1 MQTKLYDQKPCYSK
15 LYYLVALPITQ
26 TNQSVKVKCPRL
38 IDAAKLFS
46 WKDEKLK
53 ETFHEISIGVLP

>member
-1 MQTKLYDQKPCYSK
+1 MQTKLYEQKPCYSK

-26 TNQSVKVKCPRL
+26 TNNSVSVKCPRL
-38 IDAAKLFS
+38 IDVVKLFS

-53 ETFHEISIGVLP
+53 ELFYNTTALM